1 MDKSKIKKIAVF
13 ALILA
18 LIAISA
24 IDIFTI
30 HEDNTELCQWNQ
42 TLNAC
47 TDGRFLKTNYSNS
60 NVIEIFLIAHNP
72 SSTTMVLNLSINGTV
87 VLEKHMRTNP
97 ANDAHL
103 SISAMIPANTN
114 YSVDASEVHH
124 IEWREY
130 QVTGSGLGSGL
141 GQKGDKGD
149 PGQNGTIGYNG
160 TNGVNGTN
168 GTSANMTE
176 INNSLNLKLNKTR
189 DTSGG
194 LNMTG
199 NLTLDSGYVT
209 AGVDLN
215 YSRVTK
221 YNGTIRSFQYWKYGI
236 EEWFLNNAAIDLG
249 WISYTTP
256 GAAPPYSS
264 TSGFGIN
271 FYPPAKTNANLTR
284 FVVYPTGF
292 LLQVF
297 NETAV
302 TGNIFLNRTT
312 GGITVSNLI
321 GTGNRPVCASPNG
334 DLILC

>member
-130 QVTGSGLGSGL
+130 QVTGSGLGSGV

-160 TNGVNGTN
+160 TDGVNGTN

-176 INNSLNLKLNKTR
+176 INNSLNLKLNKTVP
-189 DTSGG
+189 DTVSAKINFNF
-194 LNMTG
+194 LDG
-199 NLTLDSGYVT
+199 NASDET
-209 AGVDLN
+209 APN
-215 YSRVTK
+215 RFIEFYHNNS
-221 YNGTIRSFQYWKYGI
+221 IRTYINRLGSQL
-236 EEWFLNNAAIDLG
+236 WFLNNSGVSRGLIA
-249 WISYTTP
+249 YVTP
-256 GAAPPYSS
+256 NNLPGIAFLNDTFATNSRRDIR
-264 TSGFGIN
+264 GGIN
-271 FYPPAKTNANLTR
+271 GMDIVIYSNGSTNQST
-284 FVVYPTGF
+284 FTTDGK
-292 LLQVF
+292 LQ
-297 NETAV
+297 
-302 TGNIFLNRTT
+302 LDRL
-312 GGITVSNLI
+312 S
-321 GTGNRPVCASPNG
+321 GTGNAYMCLDSNG
-334 DLILC
+334 KTYRGNPGC